1 MSIHP
6 TSGAPFLL
14 DPASLA
20 FPDPRQALR
29 EPNGLLA
36 IGGDLSPQRL
46 LAAYR
51 LGIFPWYGRGEP
63 ILWWSPNPRCVLFPD
78 LLRISRS
85 LQKTLRKNTFELS
98 FDRAFPE
105 VMQAC
110 AAPRRYTT
118 ETWITSEV
126 YTAYNRL
133 HQLGHAHSIEAWH
146 GGALVGGLYG
156 VVLGKVFYGES
167 MFARMTDASKVALVH
182 LSQLLQLW
190 GYELIDCQMH
200 TTHLVS
206 LGAVDIPRAD
216 FMALLDSLL
225 PQKPCA
231 DAWRNDK
238 LPSPVP

>member
-1 MSIHP
+1 MSIHH

-14 DPASLA
+14 DPAKLA
-20 FPDPRQALR
+20 FPDPRRALR

-51 LGIFPWYGRGEP
+51 LGIFPWYGRNEP
-63 ILWWSPNPRCVLFPD
+63 ILWWSPDPRCVLFPD
-78 LLRISRS
+78 LLHISRS
-85 LQKTLRKNTFELS
+85 LQKTLRRNTFELS
-98 FDRAFPE
+98 IDRAFPE
-105 VMQAC
+105 VMKAC
-110 AAPRRYTT
+110 AAPRRYTA

-133 HQLGHAHSIEAWH
+133 HQLGHAHSVEARH
-146 GGALVGGLYG
+146 NGELVGGLYG
-156 VVLGKVFYGES
+156 VALGKVFYGES
-167 MFARMTDASKVALVH
+167 MFARITDASKVAMAH
-182 LSQLLQLW
+182 LCQRLQQW

-216 FMALLDSLL
+216 FMALLNSLL
-225 PQKPCA
+225 PQQPAA
-231 DAWRNDK
+231 DAWQSN
-238 LPSPVP
+238 PQSAAAP

>member
-1 MSIHP
+1 MSIHHA
-6 TSGAPFLL
+6 SGAPFLL

-20 FPDPRQALR
+20 FPDPRRALR

-51 LGIFPWYGRGEP
+51 LGIFPWYGRSEP
-63 ILWWSPNPRCVLFPD
+63 ILWWSPDPRCVLFPD
-78 LLRISRS
+78 LLHISRS
-85 LQKTLRKNTFELS
+85 LQKTLRQGIFELS
-98 FDRAFPE
+98 IDRAFPA

-110 AAPRRYTT
+110 AAPRRYTA

-126 YTAYNRL
+126 YTAYRRL
-133 HQLGHAHSIEAWH
+133 HQLGHAHSIEAWNN
-146 GGALVGGLYG
+146 GELVGGLYG
-156 VVLGKVFYGES
+156 VALGKVFYGES
-167 MFARMTDASKVALVH
+167 MFARMTDASKAAMVH
-182 LSQLLQLW
+182 LCRLLQSW

-200 TTHLVS
+200 TTHLTS
-206 LGAVDIPRAD
+206 LGAVDIPRAN

-225 PQKPCA
+225 PQKPSA
-231 DAWRNDK
+231 DAWQHDT